1 MKRKLIIVPLF
12 ISFLAVALAFV
23 QTNKWAAPPQAN
35 KLLNPLQNNAV
46 ATTEGSNI
54 FKKQCVIC
62 HGNEGKGDGMVG
74 MSLNPRPSNLQA
86 KEVSIQSDGA
96 IFWKITTGNSP
107 MPSYKINL
115 SEQQR
120 WQLVDYIRKLQ
131 QK

>member
-96 IFWKITTGNSP
+96 P